1 MVPDLPPVAV
11 SSNEQEDLGTANA
24 DAPKIKERVTN
35 VFMTAIVY
43 LKR

>member
-1 MVPDLPPVAV
+1 MVPDLPPDAV

-24 DAPKIKERVTN
+24 DALKIKERVMN

-43 LKR
+43 LER